1 MYLINQL
8 IIRYQNQIFYE
19 GCFLMIKN
27 INFYLGFG
35 NSCNSILIMIFFYF
49 LLLHLNYYFFILD
62 PLSSLF
68 FSFVTFQG
76 LYHQFF
82 ALNNPVLFNYYPY
95 TLQFVETL
103 SSSQFVLIRN
113 LYYHNPVI
121 HTSHC

>member
-35 NSCNSILIMIFFYF
+35 NSCNSILNMIFFYF
-49 LLLHLNYYFFILD
+49 LLLYLNYYFFILD
-62 PLSSLF
+62 LLSFLF

-82 ALNNPVLFNYYPY
+82 ALNNLVLSNYYPY
-95 TLQFVETL
+95 ILQSVETL
-103 SSSQFVLIRN
+103 SSSQSVLPTN
-113 LYYHNPVI
+113 LYYHNLVI